1 MNPAGIKLTEY
12 NLFRDLI
19 VGKNVFIPSWTLYK
33 RVLLTGQIA
42 LFGIFYT
49 LLNISLG
56 FIDNVTDFIPYYA
69 VLALSCLVTVILLRR
84 RFYNTGRVV
93 LITST
98 LILVSL
104 FALLDRS
111 DPSVYFFYFVIAI
124 GSITIFGF
132 EKITLGILFS
142 AMVVLTFL
150 GIYFSES
157 SIADMPLVSEE
168 FARRTFALNFVT
180 AVMLSVLMVYYM
192 IIINYQI
199 IQSLTRKEE
208 DLIKM
213 TNELSESRNR
223 FELAIKGS
231 SAGIWDWDP
240 VTDSLYLSP
249 LLTQILGYGEY
260 DIRGASQE
268 SFYHV
273 VHPDDLPNV
282 RDRLDA
288 HLQEDKKFEVEFRI
302 RRKDGSY
309 MWVHDTG
316 QAEWDESGNPVRMVG
331 SMVDIS
337 ERKVAESLVLE
348 KNDLLEKAN
357 KELDRFVYSVS
368 HDLKSPLSSV
378 LGLITISEM
387 SDDMDEVK
395 KCIGMMRVR
404 IDQLNNFI
412 QEIIEYARNT
422 RKEIHHDDDVN
433 IHRLVNKILE
443 NFEFTENR
451 EKVNIINDVSADHTI
466 STDMGRLKIIL
477 NNLIGNAIKYHDL
490 GQEQPCI
497 RISSELSGDE
507 IRVMVQDNG
516 PGIDQELQDSVFEMF
531 YRASSTSDGSG
542 LGLYIAREMAENLGG
557 NLQLES
563 EVGAGSLFTIT
574 IPLQLKAVK

>member
-309 MWVHDTG
+309 MW
-316 QAEWDESGNPVRMVG
+316 SGRMG
-331 SMVDIS
+331 
-337 ERKVAESLVLE
+337 
-348 KNDLLEKAN
+348 
-357 KELDRFVYSVS
+357 
-368 HDLKSPLSSV
+368 
-378 LGLITISEM
+378 
-387 SDDMDEVK
+387 
-395 KCIGMMRVR
+395 
-404 IDQLNNFI
+404 
-412 QEIIEYARNT
+412 
-422 RKEIHHDDDVN
+422 
-433 IHRLVNKILE
+433 
-443 NFEFTENR
+443 
-451 EKVNIINDVSADHTI
+451 
-466 STDMGRLKIIL
+466 
-477 NNLIGNAIKYHDL
+477 
-490 GQEQPCI
+490 
-497 RISSELSGDE
+497 
-507 IRVMVQDNG
+507 
-516 PGIDQELQDSVFEMF
+516 
-531 YRASSTSDGSG
+531 
-542 LGLYIAREMAENLGG
+542 
-557 NLQLES
+557 
-563 EVGAGSLFTIT
+563 
-574 IPLQLKAVK
+574 